1 MKSSSK
7 LLMPILF
14 IVLMVVVAYIAYS
27 FFFQPLWDQNQELR
41 SLVATDSVRFANLQE
56 LSRYRPL
63 FNTKEALY
71 AERQAVLSKVLP
83 ATLDKLK
90 LLVQVEQLYK
100 QQGLTLNV
108 LPDPS
113 IPTQTGE
120 DTVSSFQLTAQGNYF
135 RVLAFLKSL
144 LSFPNIIQVNAIS
157 IAGGEDVTVTVDCS
171 MFLKQG
177 AAP

>member
-1 MKSSSK
+1 MKGSK

-14 IVLMVVVAYIAYS
+14 VVLMMMVAYVAYS

-41 SLVATDSVRFANLQE
+41 SQVATDSVRLANLQE
-56 LSRYRPL
+56 LSRYDLL
-63 FNTKEALY
+63 FTTTASLY
-71 AERQAVLSKVLP
+71 LERQDVLNKVLP

-108 LPDPS
+108 LPDPTL
-113 IPTQTGE
+113 PTQIGE
-120 DTVSSFQLTAQGNYF
+120 DTVSNFQLTAQGNYF

-144 LSFPNIIQVNAIS
+144 LNFPNILQVNAIS
-157 IAGGEDVTVTVDCS
+157 MAGGEDVTVTVDCS
-171 MFLKQG
+171 MYLKQG

>member
-1 MKSSSK
+1 MKGSK

-14 IVLMVVVAYIAYS
+14 VVLMMVVAYVAYS

-41 SLVATDSVRFANLQE
+41 SQVDTDSVRFANLQE
-56 LSRYRPL
+56 LSRYNPL
-63 FNTKEALY
+63 FVTKAALY
-71 AERQAVLSKVLP
+71 KERQDVLNKVLP

-100 QQGLTLNV
+100 QQGLTLDV
-108 LPDPS
+108 LPDPTP
-113 IPTQTGE
+113 PTQVGE
-120 DTVSSFQLTAQGNYF
+120 DTVSNFQLTAQGNYF

-144 LSFPNIIQVNAIS
+144 LNFPNIIQVNSIS
-157 IAGGEDVTVTVDCS
+157 MAGGEDVTVTVDCS
-171 MFLKQG
+171 MYLKQG